1 MILKNAIKMPK
12 YSAEMFLR
20 KTNELLETQLMYAS
34 IELDLYKYLKSP
46 IDLDELEKQT
56 GYFKRN
62 LELMLNALTSMDFLK
77 KQNGKYSSL
86 PETDY
91 YLNSTSEMFLG
102 DHILYWRDMTNLGD
116 LVSLVK
122 HGPKEKNFNDD
133 NGSDFF
139 DFRSMGQGARNTM
152 YLGRVQNFISIIKR
166 LFNENEDFSVFDMGG
181 GSGLLSIEIA
191 RNFPNSKAVV
201 FDQPQVIELTTEI
214 IKEYKMEDRV
224 KTQSGNF
231 VKDSFNSKY
240 NLIIAS
246 GVLDFVGDID
256 VMIKKL
262 KDSLTDDG
270 YIFISTHGIN
280 EEFTSPK
287 TYILGWLS
295 SHLNGLNI
303 LKPDPT
309 VKKAIK
315 NAKLEIVFKDESG
328 LRYVVRKKRE

>member
-1 MILKNAIKMPK
+1 MKSAIKMPQ

-20 KTNELLETQLMYAS
+20 KSYELLETELMYAS
-34 IELDLYKYLKSP
+34 IDLDIYKYLKSP
-46 IDLDELEKQT
+46 ISLDKLELQT
-56 GYFKRN
+56 GYHKRN
-62 LELMLNALTSMDFLK
+62 LELMLNALTSMNFLIK
-77 KQNGKYSSL
+77 KDGKYSST
-86 PETDY
+86 PETNY
-91 YLNSTSEMFLG
+91 YLNSNSEMFLG

-122 HGPKEKNFNDD
+122 HGPKEKKFNDD

-166 LFNENEDFSVFDMGG
+166 LFKVNDEFSVFDMGG

-191 RNFPNSKAVV
+191 RNFPNSKAVI

-280 EEFTSPK
+280 EEFTGPK
-287 TYILGWLS
+287 TYILGWLA

-303 LKPDPT
+303 LKPDST

-315 NAKLEIVFKDESG
+315 NAKLEIVLKDESG